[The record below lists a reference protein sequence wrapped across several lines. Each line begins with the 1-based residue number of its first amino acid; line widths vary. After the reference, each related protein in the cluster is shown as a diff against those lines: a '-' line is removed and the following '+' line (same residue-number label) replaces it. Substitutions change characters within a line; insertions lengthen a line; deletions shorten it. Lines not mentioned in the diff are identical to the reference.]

1 MALQVRGGNELIDA
15 LKLFEQGNIKQGF
28 KVADLGCGSS
38 GHFVFPAAHLV
49 GAEGLVYA
57 VDILKP
63 VLDSVERRARFEG
76 LNNVVTVW
84 GNLERAGGVKIE
96 NKSVDM
102 ALLVNTL
109 FQIKDKQ
116 AVIKEAARILKPG
129 GVLIVGEWKNAGVPF
144 GPVSEV
150 RLEPA
155 AMKNL
160 ALGAGLKWVNDFE
173 AGPYHYGIVF
183 SA

>member
-1 MALQVRGGNELIDA
+1 MIDPV
-15 LKLFEQGNIKQGF
+15 KLFEQGNIKQGF

-49 GAEGLVYA
+49 GAEGVVYA

-63 VLDSVERRARFEG
+63 VLDGVERRALFEG

-84 GNLERAGGVKIE
+84 GNLERVGGVKIE
-96 NKSVDM
+96 NKSVDI

-116 AVIKEAARILKPG
+116 AVIKEAARILKSG
-129 GVLIVGEWKNAGVPF
+129 GVLIVGEWKNAGVAF
-144 GPVSEV
+144 GPASDV
-150 RLEPA
+150 RLEPTV
-155 AMKNL
+155 MKNL
-160 ALGAGLKWVNDFE
+160 AINAGLRWIKDFE
-173 AGPYHYGIVF
+173 AGPYHYGMVF
-183 SA
+183 ANS